1 MSMIKFIYSQKATKF
16 CKISTILLSYVV
28 PVKSKVEIAQNFEAF
43 SEYKNFNDELKFLIF
58 IWYFIAD
65 EASNKS
71 KGGPVAADTLQLK
84 NMLNGNATKMKET
97 KNNKAV
103 LNFDEENEITIIGY
117 HLVYWKW
124 FLTMVAMV
132 GSAGLLWLLLY
143 WMPQWKLWWTHEQAQ
158 FIYLDSLS
166 TT

>member
-1 MSMIKFIYSQKATKF
+1 MSNEHDI
-16 CKISTILLSYVV
+16 
-28 PVKSKVEIAQNFEAF
+28 
-43 SEYKNFNDELKFLIF
+43 DELKFLIF

-84 NMLNGNATKMKET
+84 NMLNGDATKMKET

-117 HLVYWKW
+117 RLVYWKW

-158 FIYLDSLS
+158 YIY
-166 TT
+166 

>member
-1 MSMIKFIYSQKATKF
+1 M
-16 CKISTILLSYVV
+16 
-28 PVKSKVEIAQNFEAF
+28 VEISQNFVAF
-43 SEYKNFNDELKFLIF
+43 SEYMNFRILIF

-71 KGGPVAADTLQLK
+71 NGGPVAADTLQLK
-84 NMLNGNATKMKET
+84 NMLNGDATKMKET

-117 HLVYWKW
+117 RLVYWKW
-124 FLTMVAMV
+124 FLTMVAMI

-158 FIYLDSLS
+158 YICLDSTLN
-166 TT
+166 